1 MSYPK
6 ELYNDMQDMACQLF
20 LDLGEAYHLVDDP
33 DMTEEFIF
41 SMEEFLDSMEDRAH
55 RLFNELRNERAR
67 FSQMA
72 SAIEVSQ
79 AKERLARSI
88 EALKEREKSGEDAG

>member
-1 MSYPK
+1 MSYPQ
-6 ELYNDMQDMACQLF
+6 ELYNDMQDMAYQLF

-55 RLFNELRNERAR
+55 RLFNELRNERVR

-72 SAIEVSQ
+72 SAIEASQ
-79 AKERLARSI
+79 VKERLARSI
-88 EALKEREKSGEDAG
+88 EALKERERS